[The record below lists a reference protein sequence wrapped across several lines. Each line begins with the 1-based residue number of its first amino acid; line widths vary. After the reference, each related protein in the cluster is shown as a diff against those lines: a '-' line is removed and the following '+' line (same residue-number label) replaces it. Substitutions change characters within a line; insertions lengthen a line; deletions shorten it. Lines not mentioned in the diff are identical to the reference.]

1 MIPVNLIISL
11 GTSIFVA
18 LMVFLYFR
26 NRVKTLE
33 FKLNTMFQLIQDHVS
48 KQKSEEKELIMVSDN
63 EEYEEGDSSAESVT
77 TEEEPVNIMESV
89 EKLDE
94 PVVDKIEITELG
106 DESAEEESAAEES
119 AAEEEVKTDYARLS
133 VAALKK
139 IAEERNLE
147 KYKSLRKDDLI
158 NLIKSSE

>member
-1 MIPVNLIISL
+1 MIPINLIISL

-26 NRVKTLE
+26 NRMKSLE
-33 FKLNTMFQLIQDHVS
+33 FKLNTMFQLIQDHVA
-48 KQKSEEKELIMVSDN
+48 KQKVEEKELIQVSDN
-63 EEYEEGDSSAESVT
+63 DEYERGDSSAESVT
-77 TEEEPVNIMESV
+77 TEEPINIIESV
-89 EKLDE
+89 EILEE
-94 PVVDKIEITELG
+94 PQEKMVEMKKE
-106 DESAEEESAAEES
+106 ESAEEEEEDES
-119 AAEEEVKTDYARLS
+119 AAESEYKDETDYTRLS

-147 KYKSLRKDDLI
+147 KYKSLRKDALI